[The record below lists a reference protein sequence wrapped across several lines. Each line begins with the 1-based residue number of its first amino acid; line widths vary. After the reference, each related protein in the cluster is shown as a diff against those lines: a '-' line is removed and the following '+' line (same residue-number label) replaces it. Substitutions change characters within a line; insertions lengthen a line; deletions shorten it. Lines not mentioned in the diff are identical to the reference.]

1 MIPSTGYFRKAETMK
16 RVKNKIKSVFA
27 RGWELVNRWSTE
39 DFSAVKL
46 FHMIQGICH
55 YTFVKIAEWMT
66 QDELWTLGDNNV
78 SIFAH

>member
-1 MIPSTGYFRKAETMK
+1 MIPSTGYFGKAENMK
-16 RVKNKIKSVFA
+16 RVKKNKISVCQ
-27 RGWELVNRWSTE
+27 GWELVNRWSTE